1 MTWVVRSMRQLL
13 AQITKRWQP
22 SKSCKTLTDD
32 AAWPKTAEMLGL
44 QAAHGIWHASCKAFG
59 NSGPRRHTMTRT
71 DRTSKLATFA
81 LTVVVS
87 ATMVL
92 GAVGPA
98 TALGHAP
105 IHRVA

>member
-1 MTWVVRSMRQLL
+1 
-13 AQITKRWQP
+13 
-22 SKSCKTLTDD
+22 
-32 AAWPKTAEMLGL
+32 
-44 QAAHGIWHASCKAFG
+44 
-59 NSGPRRHTMTRT
+59 MTRT